1 MVSEAPKRIRMSPEA
16 RRTQLLDTARSMIVA
31 EGLQPFTMEALA
43 RAASVS
49 SPLVYNYFESRLAL
63 LRELL
68 DREHRAMSREIVT
81 NLRGAKSFEAVV
93 RVFVQSNFDHHA
105 PGRVLPI
112 LLSQPEV
119 AKTVRAKQRKY
130 IPVVLSREEVQQVL
144 SKNMVQKEVR
154 KAVRK
159 SEIAKPASC
168 HTFRHSFATHL
179 LENGSDIRT
188 VQELLGH
195 KDLRTK

>member
-31 EGLQPFTMEALA
+31 KGLQPFTMEALA
-43 RAASVS
+43 RTALVS

-63 LRELL
+63 LCELL
-68 DREHRAMSREIVT
+68 DREHQAMSREIVT
-81 NLRGAKSFEAVV
+81 NLRDAKSFESVV

-119 AKTVRAKQRKY
+119 AKTVRAKQRKDQRRTGRFLAKSVADEY
-130 IPVVLSREEVQQVL
+130 ALDPSQAELLLRMSSGASIGAAEYGERRAADRDATVEA
-144 SKNMVQKEVR
+144 
-154 KAVRK
+154 AVRFILAGMR
-159 SEIAKPASC
+159 SSMQTE
-168 HTFRHSFATHL
+168 
-179 LENGSDIRT
+179 
-188 VQELLGH
+188 
-195 KDLRTK
+195 

>member
-1 MVSEAPKRIRMSPEA
+1 MVAETPKRIRMSPEA

-31 EGLQPFTMEALA
+31 KGLQPFTMEALA

-63 LRELL
+63 LCELL
-68 DREHRAMSREIVT
+68 DREHQAMSREIAT
-81 NLRGAKSFEAVV
+81 NLRGAESFEAVV

-119 AKTVRAKQRKY
+119 AKTVRAKQRKDQRRTGQFLAKSFGGEY
-130 IPVVLSREEVQQVL
+130 ALDPSQTELLIRMSSGASIGAAEYGGRRAADRDATVEA
-144 SKNMVQKEVR
+144 
-154 KAVRK
+154 AVRFILAGVR
-159 SEIAKPASC
+159 SS
-168 HTFRHSFATHL
+168 
-179 LENGSDIRT
+179 
-188 VQELLGH
+188 VQ
-195 KDLRTK
+195 TA